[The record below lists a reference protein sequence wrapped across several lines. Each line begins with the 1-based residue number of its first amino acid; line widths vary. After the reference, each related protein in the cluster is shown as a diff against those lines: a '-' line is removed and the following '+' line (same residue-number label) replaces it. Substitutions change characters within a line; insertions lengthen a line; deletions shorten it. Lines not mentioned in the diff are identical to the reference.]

1 MRLRAGDRVDHYTLV
16 KPLGEGGQGA
26 VWKVIDPR
34 QGGVVR
40 ALKLVRLEDAGR
52 QSFDRARRE
61 AKILASAKHPAL
73 VACHGFFED
82 LHAGLVG
89 LVMDFV
95 RGRPLAVAASDG
107 QLDGERALAA
117 LEQIASALA
126 YVHGAGLVHRD
137 LKPDNVLL
145 ADSFWSDPRR
155 PGAVKLLDFGIA
167 ASAGNPRPLTS
178 LGAVVGTIPYMAP
191 ELVDPATWGRAEG
204 PSRDLFAFGVMAW
217 EVLFRSHPTG
227 LASSATLVDY
237 ARAYKAAQAGRI
249 VWPPRGLAGPWG
261 AAVEASL
268 ALSPLQRPA
277 NGAALLEIL
286 RTGAAPANP
295 EAAAVLAAAGTL
307 SPLLSAPTLPHQVA
321 TSPMTSPPVPAVA
334 VTQPENVTPSRAAP
348 VSATQPAKMTPP
360 RAAPVP
366 ARQQAKMTPPPIA
379 SVIITPPQNLS
390 PPPAPPAH
398 GSSPAGRRAG
408 WRLATL
414 ALMISVIGVATAW
427 IAGGGI
433 ERLFSLVAS
442 REEPMAGS
450 IPPPS
455 PPSTA
460 SVTLPSTVLE
470 PPQVPAASSPEIEAC
485 CSWNQVCK
493 GPTKLRCP
501 RCTGAPPPLPRATRW
516 WLRLSSVIGP
526 GNQDLTR
533 SRPSSNVCMRIGDPP
548 VCAPFFKIGS
558 PSGDEVNRLAVT
570 TEDVEDMRIQF
581 SIDGG
586 AYLPGR
592 VRSPPVLV
600 SALCGGLYV
609 HIDDPE
615 RGAIKL
621 AVYLDP
627 RTSEGP

>member
-1 MRLRAGDRVDHYTLV
+1 MGLRAGDRVDHYTLV
-16 KPLGEGGQGA
+16 MPLGEGGQGA

-34 QGGVVR
+34 EGGVVR
-40 ALKLVRLEDAGR
+40 ALKLVRLEEAGR

-95 RGRPLAVAASDG
+95 RGRSLAVAASDG

-117 LEQIASALA
+117 LEQVASALA

-217 EVLFRSHPTG
+217 EVLFHSHPTG
-227 LASSATLVDY
+227 LASSATLVDF

-249 VWPPRGLAGPWG
+249 VWPPRGPAGPWG

-286 RTGAAPANP
+286 RTGAATANT
-295 EAAAVLAAAGTL
+295 EAAGVPAAAGTL

-321 TSPMTSPPVPAVA
+321 TTPMTSPPVPAVA
-334 VTQPENVTPSRAAP
+334 I
-348 VSATQPAKMTPP
+348 TQPAKMTPP

-366 ARQQAKMTPPPIA
+366 ATQPAKMTPPPIA
-379 SVIITPPQNLS
+379 SVINTQPQNLS

-414 ALMISVIGVATAW
+414 ALVISVIGVATAW

-433 ERLFSLVAS
+433 ELLVSLVAS

-450 IPPPS
+450 ILPLS
-455 PPSTA
+455 PPSDA
-460 SVTLPSTVLE
+460 STVPE
-470 PPQVPAASSPEIEAC
+470 PPQVPAATTPEIEAC
-485 CSWNQVCK
+485 CPSHMVCK

-501 RCTGAPPPLPRATRW
+501 RCTGAAPPLPRAALW
-516 WLRLSSVIGP
+516 WLRLSSVFGP
-526 GNQDLTR
+526 DTQDMTR
-533 SRPSSNVCMRIGDPP
+533 SRPYSKVCMRIGDPP
-548 VCAPFFKIGS
+548 VCAPFFEIGS
-558 PSGDEVNRLAVT
+558 RNGDEVNRLAVT

-581 SIDGG
+581 SIDDG

-609 HIDDPE
+609 YIGDPD
-615 RGAIKL
+615 RSAIKL